1 MKPLV
6 ILLFVGLFLTL
17 GCSEDSNDS
26 GPTGVSNN
34 APVIRSISSN
44 PVNVGRQQYAQI
56 TCVAT
61 DSDGDS
67 LTYFWRATSGSI
79 GSHSV
84 HAAIVNWCAPNT
96 DGNYWVGVT
105 VSDGREVDADSLEL
119 TVSAPNGP
127 PAVPWDPIPRDG
139 SPNIDRPVTL
149 TWKCSDI
156 DGDPILYDLN
166 FGTNHSTISVIQRD
180 LDTASYVLSNLN
192 SDVWYYWQVVARDDH
207 GNTVYGPIW
216 SFWTR

>member
-1 MKPLV
+1 MKTLV

-17 GCSEDSNDS
+17 GCSEDSDDS
-26 GPTGVSNN
+26 GATGVSNN

-67 LTYFWRATSGSI
+67 LTYFWQATSGSI
-79 GSHSV
+79 SGDDATVS
-84 HAAIVNWCAPNT
+84 WRAPNT
-96 DGNYWVGVT
+96 DGNYWVAVI

-119 TVSAPNGP
+119 TVSAPNEP
-127 PAVPWDPIPRDG
+127 PADPWDPSPRSGAD
-139 SPNIDRPVTL
+139 NVDRPVTL

-156 DGDPILYDLN
+156 DGDPILYDLY
-166 FGTNHSTISVIQRD
+166 FGTNDTRMSVIQRD

-192 SDVWYYWQVVARDDH
+192 SNVRYYWRVVARDDH
-207 GNTVYGPIW
+207 GNTVYGPTW